1 VIDTAQASNGVQAN
15 GGGGDGETSMN
26 GSASP
31 LGAARVGF
39 RGCVHAI
46 EVTDESSGLPTTEL
60 ETRLLEL
67 GFLEGAPVEILHEG
81 AFGGDPI
88 AVRID
93 NITIALRRREAM
105 AILVEAR
112 S

>member
-1 VIDTAQASNGVQAN
+1 LEEPVAN
-15 GGGGDGETSMN
+15 TGQSVTV
-26 GSASP
+26 SAALP

-39 RGCVHAI
+39 RGRVHAI
-46 EVTDESSGLPTTEL
+46 EVNDTSSGLPATEL

-67 GFLEGAPVEILHEG
+67 GFVEGAPVEILHEG
-81 AFGGDPI
+81 TFGGDPI

-105 AILVEAR
+105 AILVEAVDR
-112 S
+112 AS